1 MEYALRKQIQ
11 HLASYISDRS
21 AIATYVN
28 NEHGLNLSTLD
39 VIDLDAVAKAKE
51 RPPRT
56 NLAAMMPSPLIV
68 THKRKGYDD
77 LAVAL
82 FKYHAARS
90 FGADQKYW
98 LERLNDKRAKPKTTV
113 EL

>member
-1 MEYALRKQIQ
+1 MERSLRMQIQ

-21 AIATYVN
+21 LVAAYIN
-28 NEHGLNLSTLD
+28 NEHGLNLSTVDIIELTAND
-39 VIDLDAVAKAKE
+39 KRRFYSPDHK
-51 RPPRT
+51 P
-56 NLAAMMPSPLIV
+56 MMPSPLIV

-77 LAVAL
+77 LALAL

-98 LERLNDKRAKPKTTV
+98 LERLNDKRAKPITTV

>member
-1 MEYALRKQIQ
+1 MEHAVRKRVQ
-11 HLASYISDRS
+11 HLCGYITDRT
-21 AIATYVN
+21 AVMQHIN
-28 NEHGLNLSTLD
+28 REFNINLTLR
-39 VIDLDAVAKAKE
+39 DLDAVAKAKE
-51 RPPRT
+51 RPTRT
-56 NLAAMMPSPLIV
+56 SLEAMMPSPLIV

-77 LAVAL
+77 LALAL

-90 FGADQKYW
+90 FGAEQKYW

>member
-1 MEYALRKQIQ
+1 LI
-11 HLASYISDRS
+11 ASYI
-21 AIATYVN
+21 N
-28 NEHGLNLSTLD
+28 NEHGLNLTTVD
-39 VIDLDAVAKAKE
+39 IIEVTADDRRRFYNPDHKPI
-51 RPPRT
+51 
-56 NLAAMMPSPLIV
+56 MPSPLIV

-77 LAVAL
+77 LALAL

-98 LERLNDKRAKPKTTV
+98 LNRLNDKRDKPITTV

>member
-1 MEYALRKQIQ
+1 MERQLRMQIQ

-21 AIATYVN
+21 LVAAYIN
-28 NEHGLNLSTLD
+28 NEHGLNLSTVYIIEVTAND
-39 VIDLDAVAKAKE
+39 KRRFYSPDHK
-51 RPPRT
+51 P
-56 NLAAMMPSPLIV
+56 MMPSPLIV

-77 LAVAL
+77 LALAL

>member
-11 HLASYISDRS
+11 YLASHAIDRS
-21 AIATYVN
+21 VIAAYIN
-28 NEHGLNLSTLD
+28 NEYGLNLTLRD
-39 VIDLDAVAKAKE
+39 IIEVTADNRRRFYSADHQ
-51 RPPRT
+51 P
-56 NLAAMMPSPLIV
+56 MMPSPLIV

-77 LAVAL
+77 LAMAL

-90 FGADQKYW
+90 FGPEQKYW
-98 LERLNDKRAKPKTTV
+98 LERLNDKRAKPITTV

>member
-21 AIATYVN
+21 AIAAYVN

-39 VIDLDAVAKAKE
+39 IIEVTANDRRRFYSTDHA
-51 RPPRT
+51 P
-56 NLAAMMPSPLIV
+56 MMPSPLIV

-90 FGADQKYW
+90 FGDEQTYW
-98 LERLNDKRAKPKTTV
+98 LERLNDKRAKPITTV
-113 EL
+113 EI

>member
-1 MEYALRKQIQ
+1 MERQLRMQIQ

-21 AIATYVN
+21 LVAAYIN
-28 NEHGLNLSTLD
+28 NEHGLNLSTVDIIELTAND
-39 VIDLDAVAKAKE
+39 KRRFYSPDHK
-51 RPPRT
+51 P
-56 NLAAMMPSPLIV
+56 MMPSPLIV

-77 LAVAL
+77 LALAL

-90 FGADQKYW
+90 FGAEQKYW

>member
-1 MEYALRKQIQ
+1 MERQLRMQIQ
-11 HLASYISDRS
+11 HLASYISNRS
-21 AIATYVN
+21 LVAAYIN
-28 NEHGLNLSTLD
+28 NEHGLNLSTVDIIELTAND
-39 VIDLDAVAKAKE
+39 KRRFYSPDHK
-51 RPPRT
+51 P
-56 NLAAMMPSPLIV
+56 MMPSPLIV

-77 LAVAL
+77 LALAL

-98 LERLNDKRAKPKTTV
+98 LERLNDKRAKPITTV

>member
-1 MEYALRKQIQ
+1 MDRQLRLQIQ

-21 AIATYVN
+21 LIASYIN
-28 NEHGLNLSTLD
+28 NEHGLSLSTVDIIELTAND
-39 VIDLDAVAKAKE
+39 KRRFYSPDHKPI
-51 RPPRT
+51 
-56 NLAAMMPSPLIV
+56 MPSPLIV
-68 THKRKGYDD
+68 THKWKGYDP

-82 FKYHAARS
+82 FNYHAARTT
-90 FGADQKYW
+90 GAEQKYW

>member
-1 MEYALRKQIQ
+1 MERPLRMQIQ

-21 AIATYVN
+21 VIAAYIN
-28 NEHGLNLSTLD
+28 NEHGLNLSTVD
-39 VIDLDAVAKAKE
+39 IISVTADGKRRFYNPDHK
-51 RPPRT
+51 P
-56 NLAAMMPSPLIV
+56 MMPSPLIV

-77 LAVAL
+77 LAMAL

-90 FGADQKYW
+90 FGPEQKYW